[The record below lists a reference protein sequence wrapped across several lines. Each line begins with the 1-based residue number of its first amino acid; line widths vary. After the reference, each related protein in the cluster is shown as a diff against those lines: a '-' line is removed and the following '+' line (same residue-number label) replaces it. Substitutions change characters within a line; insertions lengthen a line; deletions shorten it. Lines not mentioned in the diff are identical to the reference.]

1 MSREFN
7 VNRLRLLLS
16 KSLFYIFIPLSLMA
30 MDPANP
36 PGPDLYLPTYNQYTA
51 DYNNIDQG
59 TNLLLGDYNNDL
71 LESFQSMY
79 NGARQAYLWARH
91 HNRLAQIDANK
102 SRLISDRV
110 ISISGRIATFA
121 ANAQAR
127 QQAGQP
133 IAGDQNILNVLNQSD
148 NIRQQAQDAVNRARR
163 AANRSQTAMHNANN
177 RRNRILQRI
186 NQLNPP
192 ILNIG
197 YTTADIQNCNQDLT
211 NIPTNFRQ
219 ANQFAREARDYAREA
234 HIEVANLDQIMQNIR
249 QEGNNIG
256 IALP

>member
-1 MSREFN
+1 MLLKIN

-36 PGPDLYLPTYNQYTA
+36 PGPDPYVQTYDQYTA

-59 TNLLLGDYNNDL
+59 TNTLLGDYNNEL
-71 LESFQSMY
+71 LNSFQAMY
-79 NGARQAYLWARH
+79 NGALNAYYWARH
-91 HNRLAQIDANK
+91 HNRLAQVNVNK
-102 SRLISDRV
+102 SNLISNRI

-127 QQAGQP
+127 AQAGQAIP
-133 IAGDQNILNVLNQSD
+133 GDQNILNALNQAN
-148 NIRQQAQDAVNRARR
+148 NIRQQAQDAVNRARF
-163 AANRSQTAMHNANN
+163 AANGSRTAMQNANN
-177 RRNRILQRI
+177 RRNVILQRV
-186 NQLNPP
+186 NQMNQP
-192 ILNIG
+192 ILGIG
-197 YTTADIQNCNQDLT
+197 YTAADIQNCNQDLT
-211 NIPTNFRQ
+211 NIPTSFRQ
-219 ANQFAREARDYAREA
+219 ANQFAREARDYAEQV
-234 HIEVANLDQIMQNIR
+234 HGEVANLDQLMQDIR